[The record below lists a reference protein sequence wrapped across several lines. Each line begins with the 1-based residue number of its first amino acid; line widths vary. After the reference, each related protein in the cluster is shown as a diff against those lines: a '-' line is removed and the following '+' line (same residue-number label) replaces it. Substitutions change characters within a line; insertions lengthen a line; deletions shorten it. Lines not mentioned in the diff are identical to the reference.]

1 MALSKSQQFLDQWM
15 VRVNQKAKCNKAL
28 SLERYN
34 EVVAILKV
42 AIAKTGSKTPEEY
55 NLLRR
60 FDMVSTNG
68 VQKLIK
74 KREKSDDLILYYVAN
89 EDIYDRIN
97 EVHISLG
104 HCGINKMK
112 NELNTKY
119 ENISQEAITLYM
131 SFCEEWVVKQPKRP
145 AKSLVHKPIR
155 SNEF

>member
-60 FDMVSTNG
+60 FDMVSLNG
-68 VQKLIK
+68 IQKLIK
-74 KREKSDDLILYYVAN
+74 KTQSDDLFLYY
-89 EDIYDRIN
+89 
-97 EVHISLG
+97 
-104 HCGINKMK
+104 
-112 NELNTKY
+112 
-119 ENISQEAITLYM
+119 
-131 SFCEEWVVKQPKRP
+131 P
-145 AKSLVHKPIR
+145 AS
-155 SNEF
+155 